1 MLEMLDDVKSYPL
14 QDPLPVARLGL
25 DYISILAK
33 VLLLPFTLF
42 FYHYTRLSTH

>member
-1 MLEMLDDVKSYPL
+1 MLEMLDDVESYSL
-14 QDPLPVARLGL
+14 QDPLARLGL